1 MSFLNRRGSG
11 NRRRK
16 KASRFQRKAP
26 EQQSSQ
32 EKGRPTP
39 HPKSKSKAKST
50 RPRSNQP
57 LNRGIINAIGS
68 FVAAVRFLSIIPVS
82 GSFGTSEEELAR
94 SVPFFP
100 LIGLLFG
107 CLALPMAWGLSLIF
121 PPVVTAVLTV
131 FILLSFSGGLHLD
144 GLADTADGFFSARPR
159 ERMLEI
165 MRDSATGAMGVIAL
179 VLLLSLKIACLTSLG
194 DRFFIAVLLMPL
206 AGRIAILL
214 LMAMLPYARSEGGLG
229 TLFKD
234 SFATKQARLRAFAA
248 LLVLAGIAWVV
259 AGPQGI
265 IAVFAV
271 LLITALFAFL
281 CRQKIGG
288 ITGDT
293 LGAAC
298 ELAEV
303 GIALVFVLKLG
314 GAG

>member
-1 MSFLNRRGSG
+1 MSRL
-11 NRRRK
+11 
-16 KASRFQRKAP
+16 QRKAP
-26 EQQSSQ
+26 EQQKSSQ
-32 EKGRPTP
+32 KKSKPTP
-39 HPKSKSKAKST
+39 KL
-50 RPRSNQP
+50 RPRSSQP

-68 FVAAVRFLSIIPVS
+68 FVAALRFLSIIPVS

-94 SVPFFP
+94 SAPFFP
-100 LIGLLFG
+100 LVGLLFG
-107 CLALPMAWGLSLIF
+107 CIALPMVWGLSLIF
-121 PPVVTAVLTV
+121 PPVVTAVLAV

-179 VLLLSLKIACLTSLG
+179 VMLLSLKIACLASMHEQLLG
-194 DRFFIAVLLMPL
+194 AVLLMPI

-229 TLFKD
+229 SLFKD
-234 SFATKQARLRAFAA
+234 AFATAQARLRAFAA
-248 LLVLAGIAWVV
+248 LLVLAGIAWTV
-259 AGPQGI
+259 AGPQGLV
-265 IAVFAV
+265 AVFAV
-271 LLITALFAFL
+271 LLITALFAFF

-288 ITGDT
+288 VTGDT

-303 GIALVFVLKLG
+303 GIALVFVFKLG